1 MTSAKRWNKE
11 DEEFL
16 IANYQKLS
24 NKELADRFGVT
35 TISVQR
41 KLSRLGLIRQV
52 QKKWEDDEE
61 GYLRENFMNLSDK
74 ELADR
79 YGVTE
84 ISIKR
89 KLNRLG
95 LKRTAPK
102 KPSRKSASPAIPR
115 DKAKPAGKPGEKVQ
129 ARETSVPLA
138 TRGNERE
145 YNTGETFEINEMIF
159 HPVFQDKGKVMEKLQ
174 TADGNRA
181 IIVNFHRVGRKVLME
196 GIS

>member
-52 QKKWEDDEE
+52 QKKWEEDEE
-61 GYLRENFMNLSDK
+61 GYLRENYLNLSDK

-95 LKRTAPK
+95 LKRSAPK
-102 KPSRKSASPAIPR
+102 KPARKAGVAPLSREKGKTPPR
-115 DKAKPAGKPGEKVQ
+115 SSDKPAQ
-129 ARETSVPLA
+129 REAPVVMA

-145 YNTGETFEINEMIF
+145 YNTTETYEINEIIF
-159 HPVFQDKGKVMEKLQ
+159 HPVFQDKGKVMEKLT

-196 GIS
+196 GLG